1 MIIRPEDPR
10 NDGPA
15 SKLAIQ
21 FQTTILN
28 TPDQSDK
35 PVLDVVSVKNTG
47 SISKH
52 PVDDKIISLLDG

>member
-1 MIIRPEDPR
+1 MRDRVTGRHMIVRPEDPR

-28 TPDQSDK
+28 TPD
-35 PVLDVVSVKNTG
+35 
-47 SISKH
+47 
-52 PVDDKIISLLDG
+52 